1 LPQEQDRQ
9 LKQIWST
16 HMEMIPYLAG
26 GSAIAALL
34 LAVFFY
40 KNGASASPGDDRMIF
55 LMTEIQKG
63 ARAFLKKEY
72 TWVAFFVGAL
82 AIVLAIV
89 ITPLASVT
97 YILGALLSAGA
108 GYVGMTVATMANART
123 AEAAKQGPGKALPI
137 AFRGGAVMGFTV
149 AGLALLG
156 LVSVYLVFVTWM
168 EVDDA
173 FEIVTAFGLGASS
186 IALFSRVGGGIYTKA
201 ADVGADL
208 VGKVEAGIPEDD
220 PRNPA
225 TIADNVGDNVGD
237 VAGMGADLFESYAG
251 AIIAPIS
258 LVAFAM
264 GLSADKAGATELVQ
278 NGGYST
284 IALLMFPL
292 AIAFVGMVASII
304 GSFFVRGGDSTD
316 SHALS
321 RALHMGTNVAMA
333 ITAVATVAL
342 SYWLFGDSDKPWGM
356 AVAVVGGLLVG
367 WALGKTA
374 EFYTSD
380 QFSTV
385 KKIARQSE
393 TGPATTVLAGISSGM
408 ASVASSVALILVGV
422 GLAYWGGEQA
432 LGDVAGGVPGGI
444 YGIALAAVGMLAT
457 TGVVVSVD
465 AYGPISD
472 NAGGIA
478 EMAHLDPSVRKVTD
492 ALDSL
497 GNTTAAIAKGFAVG
511 SAALTALALFKSFEY
526 AVLDATEGKTA
537 LNLNVGDVEVFVGL
551 FIGAG
556 LPFLFAALT
565 IDAVG
570 RAANKMI
577 EEVRRQFR
585 EIPGLREGKEGVIPD
600 SARCVAIST
609 EASLREMIIP
619 GSLAVVVPLV
629 VGFVSVD
636 ALGGLLAGALVTG
649 FALAIFMSNAG
660 GAWDN
665 AKKYIEAGA
674 HGGKG
679 SDPHKAAVVGDTVGD
694 PFKDTS
700 GPAMNILIKVM
711 TIVALVFA
719 SAFV

>member
-1 LPQEQDRQ
+1 
-9 LKQIWST
+9 
-16 HMEMIPYLAG
+16 MESIPYLALA
-26 GSAIAALL
+26 SAVAALL
-34 LAVFFY
+34 LAYYFFTTV
-40 KNGASASPGDDRMIF
+40 KAAPAGNDRMVF

-63 ARAFLKKEY
+63 AKAFLKQEY
-72 TWVAFFVGAL
+72 TWVSVFVVAMIIL
-82 AIVLAIV
+82 LAIV
-89 ITPLASVT
+89 ITPLASVS
-97 YILGALLSAGA
+97 YVIGAILSATA

-123 AEAAKQGPGKALPI
+123 TEAAKDGPAKALPV
-137 AFRGGAVMGFTV
+137 AYRGGAVMGFAV

-156 LVSVYLVFVTWM
+156 LMFVYLLFVIWL
-168 EVDDA
+168 EADDA
-173 FEIVTAFGLGASS
+173 FEIVTAYGLGASS

-251 AIIAPIS
+251 SIIAPVA
-258 LVAFAM
+258 LTAFAV
-264 GLSADKAGATELVQ
+264 GLQPEQATSAEFIG
-278 NGGYST
+278 
-284 IALLMFPL
+284 LLMFPM
-292 AIAFVGMVASII
+292 AVAFIGMIASIL
-304 GSFFVRGGDSTD
+304 GSFLVKGGDSTD
-316 SHALS
+316 SKALSHALH
-321 RALHMGTNVAMA
+321 RGTNVAMA
-333 ITAVATVAL
+333 LTIGGTIAVA
-342 SYWLFGDSDKPWGM
+342 YWLFDSASGNPIGI
-356 AVAVVGGLLVG
+356 ALSVVGGLVVG

-380 QFSTV
+380 HFGPV
-385 KKIARQSE
+385 KKIAAQSE
-393 TGPATTVLAGISSGM
+393 TGPATTVLSGISAGM
-408 ASVASSVALILVGV
+408 VSVAASVILVLV
-422 GLAYWGGEQA
+422 GIGIAYWGGE
-432 LGDVAGGVPGGI
+432 LTLDDGI
-444 YGIALAAVGMLAT
+444 YGIAVAAIGMLAT
-457 TGVVVSVD
+457 TGAVVSVD
-465 AYGPISD
+465 AYGPIAD

-478 EMAHLDPSVRKVTD
+478 EMAELDPSVREVTD

-526 AVLDATEGKTA
+526 AVEQAGET
-537 LNLNVGDVEVFVGL
+537 LNLNVGEVDVFIGL
-551 FIGAG
+551 FLGAG

-570 RAANKMI
+570 RAATAMI

-585 EIPGLREGKEGVIPD
+585 EIPGLRDGQPGVVPD

-609 EASLREMIIP
+609 EASLKEMIIP

-629 VGFVSVD
+629 VGFIDID

-649 FALAIFMSNAG
+649 FALAIFMANAG

-665 AKKYIEAGA
+665 AKKYIEAGN

-700 GPAMNILIKVM
+700 GPAMNILLKVM
-711 TIVALVFA
+711 TIVSLVFA

>member
-1 LPQEQDRQ
+1 
-9 LKQIWST
+9 
-16 HMEMIPYLAG
+16 MEMIPYLAG

-40 KNGASASPGDDRMIF
+40 KNVAAASPGDDRMIF

-72 TWVAFFVGAL
+72 TWVAFFIGAL
-82 AIVLAIV
+82 AIILAIV

-97 YILGALLSAGA
+97 YVLGALLSAGA

-156 LVSVYLVFVTWM
+156 LVAIYLVFVTWM

-292 AIAFVGMVASII
+292 AIAFVGMVASIF

-333 ITAVATVAL
+333 ITAIATVAL
-342 SYWLFGDSDKPWGM
+342 SYWMFGDSDKPWGM

-374 EFYTSD
+374 EYYTSD
-380 QFSTV
+380 QYPTV
-385 KKIARQSE
+385 KKIAKQSE
-393 TGPATTVLAGISSGM
+393 TGPATTVLAGISAGM
-408 ASVASSVALILVGV
+408 VSVASSVVLILVGV

-432 LGDVAGGVPGGI
+432 LGNVAGGVPGGI
-444 YGIALAAVGMLAT
+444 YGIAMAAVGMLAT

-526 AVLDATEGKTA
+526 AVLDASGTDKIA
-537 LNLNVGDVEVFVGL
+537 LNLNVGDVEVFIGL

-711 TIVALVFA
+711 TIVSLVFA

>member
-1 LPQEQDRQ
+1 
-9 LKQIWST
+9 
-16 HMEMIPYLAG
+16 MEMIPYLAG

-40 KNGASASPGDDRMIF
+40 RNVASASPGDDRMIF

-72 TWVAFFVGAL
+72 TWVAFFVVAL
-82 AIVLAIV
+82 AIILALV

-97 YILGALLSAGA
+97 YVLGALLSAGA

-156 LVSVYLVFVTWM
+156 LVSIYLVFVTWM

-237 VAGMGADLFESYAG
+237 VAGMGADLFESYSG
-251 AIIAPIS
+251 SIIAPIS

-284 IALLMFPL
+284 IALLMFPM
-292 AIAFVGMVASII
+292 AIAFVGMVASIF

-321 RALHMGTNVAMA
+321 KALHMGTNVAMGVTA
-333 ITAVATVAL
+333 IATLAL

-356 AVAVVGGLLVG
+356 AVAVIGGLLVG

-374 EFYTSD
+374 EYYTSD

-385 KKIARQSE
+385 KKIAKQSE
-393 TGPATTVLAGISSGM
+393 TGPATTVLAGISAGM
-408 ASVASSVALILVGV
+408 VSVASSVALILIGV

-432 LGDVAGGVPGGI
+432 LGNVEGGVPGGI
-444 YGIALAAVGMLAT
+444 YGIAMAAVGMLAT

-526 AVLDATEGKTA
+526 AVLDASGEDKIA
-537 LNLNVGDVEVFVGL
+537 LNLNVGQVEVFIGL

-619 GSLAVVVPLV
+619 GSLAVIVPLV

-636 ALGGLLAGALVTG
+636 ALGGLLAGSLVTG

-711 TIVALVFA
+711 TIVSLVFA

>member
-1 LPQEQDRQ
+1 MDVV
-9 LKQIWST
+9 
-16 HMEMIPYLAG
+16 PYLAAA
-26 GSAIAALL
+26 SAIAALV
-34 LAVFFY
+34 LAFY
-40 KNGASASPGDDRMIF
+40 YYKLVEAESPGNERMVY
-55 LMTEIQKG
+55 LMTEIQNG

-72 TWVAFFVGAL
+72 QWVAVFVVAM
-82 AIVLAIV
+82 AILLAIV
-89 ITPLASVT
+89 IAPLAAVT
-97 YILGALLSAGA
+97 YVFGACLSAGA
-108 GYVGMTVATMANART
+108 GYVGMSVATIANART
-123 AEAAKQGPGKALPI
+123 AEAAKSGPGKALPV

-149 AGLALLG
+149 AGFALLG
-156 LVSVYLVFVTWM
+156 LSITYLVVVTWL

-173 FEIVTAFGLGASS
+173 FEIFTAFGLGASS

-251 AIIAPIS
+251 SIIAPIS
-258 LVAFAM
+258 LTAFAV
-264 GLSADKAGATELVQ
+264 GLTAKTAGDDLV
-278 NGGYST
+278 
-284 IALLMFPL
+284 IPLLMFPF
-292 AIAFVGMVASII
+292 AIAFVGMISSIV
-304 GSFFVRGGDSTD
+304 GSFFVKGGESTD

-321 RALHMGTNVAMA
+321 RALHLGTNVAMA
-333 ITAVATVAL
+333 ITAVATVGL
-342 SYWLFGDSDKPWGM
+342 SYWLFGGDQFHKPWGL
-356 AVAVVGGLLVG
+356 AVSVIGGLLVG
-367 WALGKTA
+367 WALGKAA
-374 EFYTSD
+374 EYYTSD
-380 QFSTV
+380 QYGPV
-385 KKIARQSE
+385 KKIAQQAE
-393 TGPATTVLAGISSGM
+393 TGAATTILGGISTGM
-408 ASVASSVALILVGV
+408 VSVASSIGLILAGVGV
-422 GLAYWGGEQA
+422 AYWGGQQT
-432 LGDVAGGVPGGI
+432 LGAETGGV
-444 YGIALAAVGMLAT
+444 YGIAVAAIGMLAT
-457 TGVVVSVD
+457 TGIVVSVD

-478 EMAHLDPSVRKVTD
+478 EMAELDPSVREVTD

-511 SAALTALALFKSFEY
+511 SAALTALALFKSFEF
-526 AVLDATEGKTA
+526 AIRDADPNAALD
-537 LNLNVGDVEVFVGL
+537 LNVGHVAVFIGL

-570 RAANKMI
+570 RAAQKMI

-585 EIPGLREGKEGVIPD
+585 EIPGLREGLPGVMPD

-609 EASLREMIIP
+609 EASLKEMIIP
-619 GSLAVVVPLV
+619 GALAIVVPLV
-629 VGFVSVD
+629 VGFISVD

-649 FALAIFMSNAG
+649 FSLAIFMANSG

-679 SDPHKAAVVGDTVGD
+679 GEPHKAAVVGDTVGD

-700 GPAMNILIKVM
+700 GPSMNILIKVM
-711 TIVALVFA
+711 TIVSLVFA
-719 SAFV
+719 GAFV

>member
-1 LPQEQDRQ
+1 
-9 LKQIWST
+9 
-16 HMEMIPYLAG
+16 MEMIPYLAG

-40 KNGASASPGDDRMIF
+40 KNVAAASPGDDRMIF

-72 TWVAFFVGAL
+72 TWVAFFIGAL
-82 AIVLAIV
+82 AIILAIV

-97 YILGALLSAGA
+97 YVLGALLSAGA

-156 LVSVYLVFVTWM
+156 LVAIYLVFVTWM

-251 AIIAPIS
+251 SIIAPIS

-292 AIAFVGMVASII
+292 AIAFVGMVASIF

-333 ITAVATVAL
+333 ITAIATVAL
-342 SYWLFGDSDKPWGM
+342 SYWMFGDSDKPWGM

-374 EFYTSD
+374 EYYTSD
-380 QFSTV
+380 QYPTV
-385 KKIARQSE
+385 KKIAKQSE
-393 TGPATTVLAGISSGM
+393 TGPATTVLAGISAGM
-408 ASVASSVALILVGV
+408 VSVASSVVLILVGV

-432 LGDVAGGVPGGI
+432 LGNVAGGVPGGI
-444 YGIALAAVGMLAT
+444 YGIAMAAVGMLAT

-511 SAALTALALFKSFEY
+511 SAALTALALFKSFGY
-526 AVLDATEGKTA
+526 AVLDASGADKIA
-537 LNLNVGDVEVFVGL
+537 LNLNVGDVEVFIGL

-711 TIVALVFA
+711 TIVSLVFA